1 MKTVNVSSAK
11 CGEQQVSPGAKSTIE
26 VAIAV
31 LTLKLSDGQASR
43 IIDELQWLAILY
55 SLE

>member
-11 CGEQQVSPGAKSTIE
+11 CGEQRVSPGAKSTIE
-26 VAIAV
+26 VAIAI

-43 IIDELQWLAILY
+43 IIGKLQ
-55 SLE
+55 